1 VARLSNLRSSLA
13 RQREERRRLLTR
25 GERVFGWGF
34 SVLPP
39 IVVLGAVLLLLTA
52 TGTARDVGIGLL
64 LVALLAM
71 VVPVSPV
78 LRSRVRR
85 REARAVRR
93 D

>member
-1 VARLSNLRSSLA
+1 VARLSNLRRNLA

-25 GERVFGWGF
+25 GERVFGWSF

-39 IVVLGAVLLLLTA
+39 LVVVGAVLLLLTA
-52 TGTARDVGIGLL
+52 TGAARDVGIGLL

-78 LRSRVRR
+78 LRARVRR
-85 REARAVRR
+85 REARALRR
-93 D
+93 E

>member
-1 VARLSNLRSSLA
+1 VARLSDLRSNLA

-25 GERVFGWGF
+25 GERIFGWSF

-39 IVVLGAVLLLLTA
+39 LVVLGAVLLLLA
-52 TGTARDVGIGLL
+52 GTGPVRDVGIGLL
-64 LVALLAM
+64 VLALLAM

-78 LRSRVRR
+78 LRARVRR

-93 D
+93 E